1 MVPLRTAIKQT
12 GLCGNT
18 LRKYA
23 DDGTI
28 PSIRTPSGQR
38 LFDVEAWIGTNRS
51 ASVICY
57 CRVSSAK
64 QRDDLERQV
73 HRLREL
79 FPKAEVIR
87 DIGSGLNF
95 KRKGLQTLLE
105 RLLRG
110 DKLKVVVA
118 HRDRLVRFGFDAIRF
133 LVEKNGGELLVLD
146 QSVGSAESELV
157 SDLLSILHHFSCRMH
172 GMRSHGGKENKTVPE
187 RMSKEDVSDMVRGIE
202 IRLQQNGGDAER
214 PEGIEEYA
222 LDGGGKANDGGHAGV
237 GGRHSLSG
245 KEDSR

>member
-1 MVPLRTAIKQT
+1 MVPLRKAIALT
-12 GLCGNT
+12 GLTGNT

-38 LFDVEAWIGTNRS
+38 LFDVASWLGTSKRV
-51 ASVICY
+51 AVICY

-73 HRLREL
+73 DNLRTR
-79 FPKAEVIR
+79 FPGAEIIKDV
-87 DIGSGLNF
+87 GSGLNF

-133 LVEKNGGELLVLD
+133 LVEKNGGEILVLD
-146 QSVGSAESELV
+146 PYMGSAESELTA
-157 SDLLSILHHFSCRMH
+157 DLLAILHHFSCRMH
-172 GMRSHGGKENKTVPE
+172 GMRSHGGAKNQAVSDCGAKENISELV
-187 RMSKEDVSDMVRGIE
+187 GGFAL
-202 IRLQQNGGDAER
+202 RLQQNSGNVERAEGN
-214 PEGIEEYA
+214 EGNP
-222 LDGGGKANDGGHAGV
+222 LDGGGEADIA
-237 GGRHSLSG
+237 
-245 KEDSR
+245 